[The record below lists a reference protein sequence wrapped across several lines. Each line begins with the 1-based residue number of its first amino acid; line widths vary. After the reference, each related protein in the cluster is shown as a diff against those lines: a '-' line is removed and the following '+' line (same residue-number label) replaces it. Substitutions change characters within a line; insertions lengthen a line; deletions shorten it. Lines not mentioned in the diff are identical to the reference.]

1 MKLELDRQVGDNG
14 ARSALSSPDRSGE
27 PHSSKN
33 QAKLRVLHVG
43 KFYPPH
49 MGGIETHLQALCG
62 ALREHADVRVIVSSE
77 NHKTVEETIRSVPV
91 ARLSTLVTA
100 FSTSISPEMVSR
112 IRNSDAE
119 LVHIHLP
126 NPAAVLAYLAG
137 GHRGRLVVTYHSD
150 TVKQKVLGRLFEPLL
165 NAALRKSSAIIATSP
180 NYLAT
185 SPVLQAFRDRCHV
198 IPYGI
203 DTSQFEQCDPEGVRE
218 VRAKLGD
225 RLVISVGR
233 LVYYKGFEVLIRAM
247 AGVRG
252 KLVIVG
258 DGPLREDLK
267 SLTAQL
273 GVQEKV
279 VFAGEIDNAG
289 LNFYYHAADLFAL
302 ASVARSEA
310 FGIVQIE
317 AMAAGLPVINTGLD
331 SGVPFVS
338 LDGQTG
344 LTVPP
349 SNPEALAAAI
359 NRLLD
364 DDTLRKSLGQA
375 GVRRAKQEFSLDT
388 MLRRTL
394 DLYQTVCADSGT
406 RVP

>member
-1 MKLELDRQVGDNG
+1 MNLKVERPAEDTAVRPGAV
-14 ARSALSSPDRSGE
+14 ARSG
-27 PHSSKN
+27 N
-33 QAKLRVLHVG
+33 QAKLGVLQVG

-62 ALREHADVRVIVSSE
+62 ALVPHANVRVIVSSDDR
-77 NHKTVEETIRSVPV
+77 HTVEEIVDAVPV
-91 ARLSTLVTA
+91 ARLATLLTA
-100 FSTSISPEMVSR
+100 FSTSISPAMVSR
-112 IRNSDAE
+112 IRDSGAE

-126 NPAAVLAYLAG
+126 NPAAVLAYLAS
-137 GHRGRLVVTYHSD
+137 GHRGRLIVTYHSD
-150 TVKQKVLGRLFEPLL
+150 TVKQKFLGRMFEPLL
-165 NAALRKSSAIIATSP
+165 HAALRKSAAIIATSP

-203 DTSQFEQCDPEGVRE
+203 DTAQFEQCDAEAVRGVRQRFGE
-218 VRAKLGD
+218 
-225 RLVISVGR
+225 RLVVSVGR

-247 AGVRG
+247 ASVRG

-258 DGPLREDLK
+258 EGPLRGELER
-267 SLTAQL
+267 LAAQL
-273 GVQEKV
+273 GVTENV
-279 VFAGEIDNAG
+279 VFAGEINNAS
-289 LNFYYHAADLFAL
+289 LTTYYHAADLFAL

-317 AMAAGLPVINTGLD
+317 AMAAGLPVVNTSLD

-338 LDGQTG
+338 VDGKTG

-349 SNPEALAAAI
+349 GDPQALAAAI

-364 DDTLRKSLGQA
+364 DEGLRQTLGQA
-375 GVRRAKQEFSLDT
+375 GVRRAKREFSLDT

-394 DLYQTVCADSGT
+394 QLYGSVAATL
-406 RVP
+406 

>member
-1 MKLELDRQVGDNG
+1 MKLDVEDKAAGRPGETQPGRRA
-14 ARSALSSPDRSGE
+14 AR
-27 PHSSKN
+27 
-33 QAKLRVLHVG
+33 LRVLQVG

-62 ALREHADVRVIVSSE
+62 ALRNHADVRVIVSSDDR
-77 NHKTVEETIRSVPV
+77 NTVEDLVDSVPV
-91 ARLSTLVTA
+91 ARLGTLLTA
-100 FSTSISPEMVSR
+100 FSTSISPAMVSR
-112 IRNSDAE
+112 IRHSGAE

-126 NPAAVLAYLAG
+126 NPAAVVAYLAS
-137 GHRGRLVVTYHSD
+137 GHPGPLVVTYHSD
-150 TVKQKVLGRLFEPLL
+150 TVKQKVLGRMFEPLL
-165 NAALRKSSAIIATSP
+165 NAALRKSAAIIATSP

-185 SPVLQAFRDRCHV
+185 SAVLQAFRDRCHV

-203 DTSQFEQCDPEGVRE
+203 DTAQFEQCDSEAVRGVRQRFGE
-218 VRAKLGD
+218 
-225 RLVISVGR
+225 RLVVSVGR

-247 AGVRG
+247 VSVRG

-258 DGPLREDLK
+258 DGPLRGELE
-267 SLTAQL
+267 SLAAQL
-273 GVQEKV
+273 GITEKV
-279 VFAGEIDNAG
+279 VFAGEINNAG
-289 LNFYYHAADLFAL
+289 LTTYYHAADLFAL

-317 AMAAGLPVINTGLD
+317 AMSAGLPVVNTSLD

-338 LDGQTG
+338 LDGETG

-349 SNPEALAAAI
+349 GNPEALAAAI

-364 DDTLRKSLGQA
+364 DNGLRQTLGQA
-375 GVRRAKQEFSLDT
+375 GIRRAKREFSLDT

-394 DLYQTVCADSGT
+394 QLYEAVAAA
-406 RVP
+406 R

>member
-1 MKLELDRQVGDNG
+1 MKLDVEDKAAGRPGQTQPGRN
-14 ARSALSSPDRSGE
+14 RP
-27 PHSSKN
+27 
-33 QAKLRVLHVG
+33 KLRVLHVG

-62 ALREHADVRVIVSSE
+62 ALRDHADVRVIVSSDDR
-77 NHKTVEETIRSVPV
+77 HTIEETVDSVPV
-91 ARLSTLVTA
+91 ARLATLLTA
-100 FSTSISPEMVSR
+100 FSTSISPAMVSR
-112 IRNSDAE
+112 IRNSQAE

-126 NPAAVLAYLAG
+126 NPAAVLAYLAS
-137 GHRGRLVVTYHSD
+137 GHRGQLIITYHSD

-165 NAALRKSSAIIATSP
+165 KAALRKSAAIIATSP
-180 NYLAT
+180 TYLAT
-185 SPVLQAFRDRCHV
+185 SSVLRTFRDRCHI

-203 DTSQFEQCDPEGVRE
+203 DTAQFEQCDPEAVRDVRE
-218 VRAKLGD
+218 RFGE
-225 RLVISVGR
+225 RLVVSVGR
-233 LVYYKGFEVLIRAM
+233 LVYYKGFDVLIRAM
-247 AGVRG
+247 ATVRG

-258 DGPLREDLK
+258 DGPLRAELQ
-267 SLTAQL
+267 SLAARL
-273 GVQEKV
+273 GLTEKV
-279 VFAGEIDNAG
+279 VFAGEINNTVLNA
-289 LNFYYHAADLFAL
+289 YYHAADLFAL

-317 AMAAGLPVINTGLD
+317 AMAAGLPVVNTSLD

-338 LDGQTG
+338 LDGETG

-349 SNPEALAAAI
+349 GNAPALAAAL

-364 DDTLRKSLGQA
+364 DGGLRQTLGQA

-394 DLYQTVCADSGT
+394 SLYESVAAARPSSMQ
-406 RVP
+406 

>member
-1 MKLELDRQVGDNG
+1 MNLELAQPVTDRAGLGERSG
-14 ARSALSSPDRSGE
+14 AR
-27 PHSSKN
+27 
-33 QAKLRVLHVG
+33 QLRVLHVG

-77 NHKTVEETIRSVPV
+77 GRYTIEEMVDLVPV
-91 ARLSTLVTA
+91 ARLSTLLTA
-100 FSTSISPEMVSR
+100 FSTSISPGMVSR
-112 IRNSDAE
+112 IRQSGAE
-119 LVHIHLP
+119 LVHLHLP
-126 NPAAVLAYLAG
+126 NPAAVLAYLAS
-137 GHRGRLVVTYHSD
+137 GHRGRLIVTYHSD
-150 TVKQKVLGRLFEPLL
+150 TVKQKVLGRMFEPFL
-165 NAALRKSSAIIATSP
+165 NAALRKSAAIIATSP

-185 SPVLQAFRDRCHV
+185 SPVLQAFRDRCQI

-203 DTSQFEQCDPEGVRE
+203 DTAQFEQCAPEAVRAVRE
-218 VRAKLGD
+218 RFGE

-247 AGVRG
+247 RDVRG
-252 KLVIVG
+252 KLAIVG
-258 DGPLREDLK
+258 DGPLRGELQ
-267 SLTAQL
+267 SLAAQL
-273 GVQEKV
+273 GVTDKV
-279 VFAGEIDNAG
+279 VFAGEVNNAAVTS
-289 LNFYYHAADLFAL
+289 FYHAADLFAL

-317 AMAAGLPVINTGLD
+317 AMAAGLPVVNTSLD

-338 LDGQTG
+338 LDGETG

-349 SNPEALAAAI
+349 GNPQALAAAI

-364 DDTLRKSLGQA
+364 DQGLRQSLGQA
-375 GVRRAKQEFSLDT
+375 GVRRARQEFSLDT

-394 DLYQTVCADSGT
+394 ALYENVTGSGE
-406 RVP
+406 RSFQ

>member
-1 MKLELDRQVGDNG
+1 MKLELDQPVEGKT
-14 ARSALSSPDRSGE
+14 AWSAPSAPNLE
-27 PHSSKN
+27 
-33 QAKLRVLHVG
+33 KLRVLHVG

-62 ALREHADVRVIVSSE
+62 ALRPYADVRVIVSSE
-77 NHKTVEETIRSVPV
+77 GRNTVEETVDSVPV
-91 ARLSTLVTA
+91 ERLATLLTA
-100 FSTSISPEMVSR
+100 FSTSISPGMVSR
-112 IRNSDAE
+112 IRNSGAE
-119 LVHIHLP
+119 LVHLHLP
-126 NPAAVLAYLAG
+126 NPTAVLAYLAS

-150 TVKQKVLGRLFEPLL
+150 TVKQKVLGRIFEPFLH
-165 NAALRKSSAIIATSP
+165 AALRRSDAIIATSP

-185 SPVLQAFRDRCHV
+185 SPVLQAFRDRCRI

-203 DTSQFEQCDPEGVRE
+203 DTTQFEQCSPEAVRRIRE
-218 VRAKLGD
+218 QLAD

-247 AGVRG
+247 AYVRG

-258 DGPLREDLK
+258 NGPLRGELE
-267 SLTAQL
+267 SLAARL
-273 GVQEKV
+273 GVADKV
-279 VFAGEIDNAG
+279 VFAGEIDNAAVTA
-289 LNFYYHAADLFAL
+289 YYHAADLFAL

-317 AMAAGLPVINTGLD
+317 AMAAGLPVINTNLD

-338 LDGQTG
+338 LHDKTG

-349 SNPEALAAAI
+349 GDPEALAAAI

-364 DDTLRKSLGQA
+364 DDALRQSLGQA
-375 GVRRAKQEFSLDT
+375 GVIRARQEFGLET

-394 DLYQTVCADSGT
+394 QLYGSVTGRGMGGGDEST
-406 RVP
+406 D

>member
-1 MKLELDRQVGDNG
+1 MKLDVEDKAAGR
-14 ARSALSSPDRSGE
+14 PGE
-27 PHSSKN
+27 IEPGRRP
-33 QAKLRVLHVG
+33 AKLRVLQVG

-62 ALREHADVRVIVSSE
+62 ALRNHADVRVIVSSDDR
-77 NHKTVEETIRSVPV
+77 NTVEEMVDSVPV
-91 ARLSTLVTA
+91 ARLATLLTA
-100 FSTSISPEMVSR
+100 FSTSISPAMVSR
-112 IRNSDAE
+112 IRNSGAE

-126 NPAAVLAYLAG
+126 NPAAVLAYLAS

-150 TVKQKVLGRLFEPLL
+150 TVKQKVLGRMFEPLL
-165 NAALRKSSAIIATSP
+165 NAALRKSAAIIATSP

-203 DTSQFEQCDPEGVRE
+203 DTTQFEQCDSDAVRS
-218 VRAKLGD
+218 VRARYGE

-233 LVYYKGFEVLIRAM
+233 LVYYKGFDVLIRAM
-247 AGVRG
+247 ASVRG

-258 DGPLREDLK
+258 DGPLRGELQA
-267 SLTAQL
+267 LAARL
-273 GVQEKV
+273 GVTDKV
-279 VFAGEIDNAG
+279 VFAGEINNAG
-289 LNFYYHAADLFAL
+289 VTPYYHAADLFAL

-317 AMAAGLPVINTGLD
+317 AMAAGLPVVNTSLD

-349 SNPEALAAAI
+349 GNPQALAVAI

-364 DDTLRKSLGQA
+364 DDGLRQSLGEA
-375 GVRRAKQEFSLDT
+375 GVRRARQEFSLDS
-388 MLRRTL
+388 MLSRTL
-394 DLYQTVCADSGT
+394 QLYANFTGRNAVA
-406 RVP
+406 